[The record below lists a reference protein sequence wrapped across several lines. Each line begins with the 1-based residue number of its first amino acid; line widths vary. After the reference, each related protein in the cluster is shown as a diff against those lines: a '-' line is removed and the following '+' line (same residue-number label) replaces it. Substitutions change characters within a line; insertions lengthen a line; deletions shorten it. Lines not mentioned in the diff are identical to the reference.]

1 METGQIT
8 LFYFIYFLRSNCL
21 YHSFLNLKILKIH
34 FHVVALW
41 IVLACKTPQFL
52 EKLPIQAAHHTFPER
67 RHPEA
72 TKNLHYVLSTR
83 RSQMPYFYAQ
93 APRLLDMNISP
104 CYLNPLYQKINTQP
118 VPYSN
123 LLSAS
128 KHGLHNLGF
137 RFAFTLLSQLVTC
150 KTVSFSSPLG
160 LIEIWL
166 ICEVFRMPE
175 KLYIR
180 LANCSKRLL

>member
-1 METGQIT
+1 MENVSVFNIEIIKSHWCYSSIILVWIRIFSDFFLVTFFFIST
-8 LFYFIYFLRSNCL
+8 VMSTALFATIF
-21 YHSFLNLKILKIH
+21 
-34 FHVVALW
+34 W
-41 IVLACKTPQFL
+41 I
-52 EKLPIQAAHHTFPER
+52 I
-67 RHPEA
+67 
-72 TKNLHYVLSTR
+72 
-83 RSQMPYFYAQ
+83 
-93 APRLLDMNISP
+93 PRLLDMNISP

-150 KTVSFSSPLG
+150 KTMSFSSPLG

>member
-1 METGQIT
+1 MLRSVRKCKKCSFLDNLRTITQERIMETGQIT

-72 TKNLHYVLSTR
+72 TKNLDYVLSTR
-83 RSQMPYFYAQ
+83 RSQMPYFYVQ

-104 CYLNPLYQKINTQP
+104 CYLNPYIKKLI
-118 VPYSN
+118 
-123 LLSAS
+123 
-128 KHGLHNLGF
+128 HNQF
-137 RFAFTLLSQLVTC
+137 HIATSWVQ
-150 KTVSFSSPLG
+150 
-160 LIEIWL
+160 
-166 ICEVFRMPE
+166 
-175 KLYIR
+175 
-180 LANCSKRLL
+180 ANMGYTT

>member
-1 METGQIT
+1 MLRPVQKCKKCSFLDNLRTITQERIMETGQIT

-72 TKNLHYVLSTR
+72 TKNLHYVFPPAVAKCHIFTLK
-83 RSQMPYFYAQ
+83 
-93 APRLLDMNISP
+93 LLDYWTWI
-104 CYLNPLYQKINTQP
+104 LAP
-118 VPYSN
+118 VTS
-123 LLSAS
+123 
-128 KHGLHNLGF
+128 
-137 RFAFTLLSQLVTC
+137 T
-150 KTVSFSSPLG
+150 
-160 LIEIWL
+160 
-166 ICEVFRMPE
+166 
-175 KLYIR
+175 LYIKK
-180 LANCSKRLL
+180 LIHNQFHIATSWVQANMGYTT